1 MRYTSFPQ
9 LDQQMRLGNNG
20 EYTMRKIAVP
30 VPGEALTLDGLFCTP
45 NRRSGYYYAVEHP
58 KHRVVVHFTAG
69 NTRSDL
75 NALTRQDYHVSVAF
89 VIGTDGTIYQL
100 FSSKYWSGHIGKG
113 IGNIN
118 TGNAQDKV
126 TIGIE
131 LSNYGYLTERQGN
144 LETYYSRLNGGPV
157 DVYCSL
163 ADRLAYQK
171 LNTPFRGQ
179 YYFATHTD
187 GQYQSLIV
195 LLRYLTKVYNIPR
208 QFLPEPKRY
217 EATNDVLNFRGIVTH
232 VNYRDSGKWDIGPAF
247 DWNKVIQGVQ
257 AQQFTPTIKP
267 VAKSMATK
275 GPVLQSE
282 KDLEPFL
289 PQAKSADLQHLDYQ
303 DRELTQEPEMA
314 GREESTV
321 DRTQRTAS
329 AARRPSARKK
339 TAGKKRAAKKAAAKK
354 SSAKKTGVKKTA
366 SKKTGAKKTAVK
378 KTTAKKTK
386 KATKPA
392 RKAAAKKKTAR
403 KR

>member
-9 LDQQMRLGNNG
+9 LDQQMRLGNNS
-20 EYTMRKIAVP
+20 EYTMRKISVP

-45 NRRSGYYYAVEHP
+45 NNRSGYYYAVEHP

-163 ADRLAYQK
+163 ADKLAYQK

-187 GQYQSLIV
+187 GQYQSLII
-195 LLRYLTKVYNIPR
+195 LLRYLTKTYNIPR
-208 QFLPEPKRY
+208 QFLPEPRRY

-232 VNYRDSGKWDIGPAF
+232 INYRESGKWDIGPAF

-267 VAKSMATK
+267 VAKSMSTA
-275 GPVLQSE
+275 GAVLHSE
-282 KDLEPFL
+282 DELEQFL
-289 PQAKSADLQHLDYQ
+289 PRAKSAMMEDADYQ
-303 DRELTQEPEMA
+303 ERELTQEPEMA
-314 GREESTV
+314 GSPRSTV
-321 DRTQRTAS
+321 HGPRKRTTVRS
-329 AARRPSARKK
+329 AARKTGAKK
-339 TAGKKRAAKKAAAKK
+339 SAGKTSAAKKAASKK
-354 SSAKKTGVKKTA
+354 AAGKKTGSKKSA
-366 SKKTGAKKTAVK
+366 SKKAGAKKTA
-378 KTTAKKTK
+378 TK
-386 KATKPA
+386 KASAAK
-392 RKAAAKKKTAR
+392 KATSKKAAKKKTAR

>member
-20 EYTMRKIAVP
+20 EYTMRKISVP
-30 VPGEALTLDGLFCTP
+30 IPGEALTLDGLFCTP
-45 NRRSGYYYAVEHP
+45 TKRSGYYYAVEHP

-113 IGNIN
+113 IGNTN

-131 LSNYGYLTERQGN
+131 LTNYGYLTERLGN

-157 DVYCSL
+157 DVFCTL
-163 ADRLAYQK
+163 ADKPAYQK

-179 YYFATHTD
+179 HYFATHTD
-187 GQYQSLIV
+187 GQYQSLII
-195 LLRYLTKVYNIPR
+195 LLRYLTKMYNIPR
-208 QFLPEPKRY
+208 QFLPEPRRY
-217 EATNDVLNFRGIVTH
+217 EPTNDVVNFRGIVTH
-232 VNYRDSGKWDIGPAF
+232 VNYRESGKWDIGPAF
-247 DWNKVIQGVQ
+247 EWNKVIQGVQ
-257 AQQFTPTIKP
+257 APQFTPTIKP
-267 VAKSMATK
+267 VVKSMDAK

-282 KDLEPFL
+282 ADLEQFL
-289 PQAKSADLQHLDYQ
+289 PRAKSADLENMDYS
-303 DRELTQEPEMA
+303 DRELTV
-314 GREESTV
+314 ESELGGSPQPAV
-321 DRTQRTAS
+321 DRPRKRTAVKTT
-329 AARRPSARKK
+329 ARKA
-339 TAGKKRAAKKAAAKK
+339 AGKKTVSKKASGKKAAVKNVAVKKTGTKKSAAKKLTSKKTAAKKARPAKK
-354 SSAKKTGVKKTA
+354 
-366 SKKTGAKKTAVK
+366 
-378 KTTAKKTK
+378 
-386 KATKPA
+386 
-392 RKAAAKKKTAR
+392 AAKKKTAKKKAAR